1 VKSLAKKL
9 TSTFLG
15 PVPISRDRALAV
27 SERLTAVTSLTS
39 SLEYI
44 THQRQIRRG
53 GLNDWTIA
61 RDVHASSTRPTRR
74 ILDAVAH
81 PRTTQALHI
90 ARIAASAALLAPG
103 SARWRGAANM
113 FLGLSNAALYPRH
126 RYGTDGSDQ
135 VSSFVQTATGA
146 ARLSTE
152 PAVQDALLWYV
163 ALQANL
169 SYLVSG
175 WVKLL
180 GKPWRDGSALNG
192 IMRTRTYGHEGLWN
206 LTRRYPVPARYLA
219 HGVLALECLFPIA
232 YLRGGALARPV
243 MAAAAGFHVANG
255 YFMGLG
261 RFVTA
266 FEAMHPMVAYTSTPR
281 SHPAVAGRD
290 DRALTAAAS
299 MAAIGITAAGFM
311 AAMRRMRAT
320 DPWPHG
326 RVLTTRHGNELHYN
340 ERVSEDET
348 TPVLVFSTGMI
359 STAEHFGWIT
369 DKLVEESDYGI
380 ITYSRAGYGPS
391 KRRSPAAYTLRESV
405 DDLADLV
412 NGAVAKDREVYLVG
426 HSLGGELARRA
437 TAELGD
443 RISGVIYLDSS
454 HPEELNRSKQQQES
468 ADRLKDGLN
477 MLTRSLRA
485 GLGATLV
492 RPRWVHD
499 LPAEVRSRAFA
510 QYADSRLWRAG
521 MREWDATERDFNAF
535 SGGLQPVGGHALVL
549 SAQRTVDRDPE
560 QLLMHN
566 ELAAAH
572 RGDGHVVRSTV
583 IEGADHDSMLTDARI
598 GTDVGSR
605 ILAFLHEIEARDG
618 SGVREGQD
626 RKGERGTGPG
636 DNGSKASTGNRGNQ
650 SKEAR

>member
-1 VKSLAKKL
+1 MKSLAKKL

-15 PVPISRDRALAV
+15 PVPISRSRALAV

-61 RDVHASSTRPTRR
+61 RGMHASSTRPTRR
-74 ILDAVAH
+74 ILDTVGN
-81 PRTTQALHI
+81 PRTTRALHI
-90 ARIAASAALLAPG
+90 GRIAAAAALLAPG
-103 SARWRGAANM
+103 NARWRGAANM

-135 VSSFVQTATGA
+135 VSSFVQTAAGL
-146 ARLSTE
+146 ARLSRQ

-180 GKPWRDGSALNG
+180 GEPWRDGSALNG
-192 IMRTRTYGHEGLWN
+192 IMRTRTYGHEGMWN
-206 LTRRYPVPARYLA
+206 LTNRYPVPARYLA
-219 HGVLALECLFPIA
+219 HGVLALECLFPVA
-232 YLRGGALARPV
+232 YLKGGALARPV
-243 MAAAAGFHVANG
+243 MASAAAFHVANG

-261 RFVTA
+261 RFITA
-266 FEAMHPMVAYTSTPR
+266 FEAMHPMVAYTSAPKD
-281 SHPAVAGRD
+281 HPAVAGRD
-290 DRALTAAAS
+290 DRMLKATAA
-299 MAAIGITAAGFM
+299 MAATGVTIAGFL

-326 RVLTTRHGNELHYN
+326 KVLTTRHGNELHYN
-340 ERVSEDET
+340 ERVSEDT
-348 TPVLVFSTGMI
+348 KAPVLVFGTGMI
-359 STAEHFGWIT
+359 STTEHFGWIT

-380 ITYSRAGYGPS
+380 ISYSRAGYGPS
-391 KRRSPAAYTLRESV
+391 KRRSTGTYTLQESV
-405 DDLADLV
+405 DDLIDLV
-412 NGAVAKDREVYLVG
+412 RNGVAADRDVYLVG
-426 HSLGGELARRA
+426 HSLGGEIGRRA
-437 TAELGD
+437 ALELGD
-443 RISGVIYLDSS
+443 RIRGVIYLDSS
-454 HPEELNRSKQQQES
+454 HPDELTRSKQQQEA

-477 MLTRSLRA
+477 MFTRSLQT

-492 RPRWVHD
+492 RPKWVHD

-521 MREWDATERDFNAF
+521 MREWDATEDDFRRF
-535 SGGLQPVGGHALVL
+535 SGDLPAVGAHALVL

-566 ELAAAH
+566 ELGAAH
-572 RGDGHVVRSTV
+572 RGEGRVVRNSV
-583 IEGADHDSMLTDARI
+583 IEGADHDTMLTDARL
-598 GTDVGSR
+598 GGDVGRR
-605 ILAFLHEIEARDG
+605 ILDFL
-618 SGVREGQD
+618 REVEGLH
-626 RKGERGTGPG
+626 GEEGRTG
-636 DNGSKASTGNRGNQ
+636 GSKGNQ

>member
-1 VKSLAKKL
+1 M

-15 PVPISRDRALAV
+15 PVPISRSRALAV

-61 RDVHASSTRPTRR
+61 RGMHASSTRPTRR
-74 ILDAVAH
+74 ILDTVGN
-81 PRTTQALHI
+81 PRTTRALHI
-90 ARIAASAALLAPG
+90 GRIAAAAALLAPG
-103 SARWRGAANM
+103 NARWRGAANM

-135 VSSFVQTATGA
+135 VSSFVQTAAGL
-146 ARLSTE
+146 ARLSRQ

-180 GKPWRDGSALNG
+180 GEPWRDGSALNG
-192 IMRTRTYGHEGLWN
+192 IMRTRTYGHEGMWN
-206 LTRRYPVPARYLA
+206 LTNRYPVPARYLA
-219 HGVLALECLFPIA
+219 HGVLALECLFPVA
-232 YLRGGALARPV
+232 YLKGGALARPV
-243 MAAAAGFHVANG
+243 MASAAAFHVANG

-261 RFVTA
+261 RFITA
-266 FEAMHPMVAYTSTPR
+266 FEAMHPMVAYTSAPKD
-281 SHPAVAGRD
+281 HPAVAGRD
-290 DRALTAAAS
+290 DRMLKATAA
-299 MAAIGITAAGFM
+299 MAATGVTIAGFL

-326 RVLTTRHGNELHYN
+326 KVLTTRHGNELHYN
-340 ERVSEDET
+340 ERVSEDT
-348 TPVLVFSTGMI
+348 KAPVLVFGTGMI
-359 STAEHFGWIT
+359 STTEHFGWIT

-380 ITYSRAGYGPS
+380 ISYSRAGYGPS
-391 KRRSPAAYTLRESV
+391 KRRSTGTYTLQESV
-405 DDLADLV
+405 DDLIDLV
-412 NGAVAKDREVYLVG
+412 RNGVAADRDVYLVG
-426 HSLGGELARRA
+426 HSLGGEIGRRA
-437 TAELGD
+437 ALELGD
-443 RISGVIYLDSS
+443 RIRGVIYLDSS
-454 HPEELNRSKQQQES
+454 HPDELTRSKQQQEA

-477 MLTRSLRA
+477 MFTRSLQT

-492 RPRWVHD
+492 RPKWVHD

-521 MREWDATERDFNAF
+521 MREWDATEDDFRRF
-535 SGGLQPVGGHALVL
+535 SGDLPAVGAHALVL

-566 ELAAAH
+566 ELGAAH
-572 RGDGHVVRSTV
+572 RGEGRVVRNSV
-583 IEGADHDSMLTDARI
+583 IEGADHDTMLTDARL
-598 GTDVGSR
+598 GGDVGRR
-605 ILAFLHEIEARDG
+605 ILDFL
-618 SGVREGQD
+618 REVEGLH
-626 RKGERGTGPG
+626 GEEGRTG
-636 DNGSKASTGNRGNQ
+636 GSKGNQ

>member
-1 VKSLAKKL
+1 MKSLAKKL

-15 PVPISRDRALAV
+15 PVPISRSRALAI
-27 SERLTAVTSLTS
+27 SERLTAMTSLTS

-61 RDVHASSTRPTRR
+61 RKMHASSTRPTRR
-74 ILDAVAH
+74 FLDAVGNQ
-81 PRTTQALHI
+81 RTTQALHI

-103 SARWRGAANM
+103 NSRWRGAANV
-113 FLGLSNAALYPRH
+113 FLGVSNAALYPRH

-135 VSSFVQTATGA
+135 VSSFVQTAAGL
-146 ARLSTE
+146 ARLSTQ

-180 GKPWRDGSALNG
+180 GQPWRDGSALNG
-192 IMRTRTYGHEGLWN
+192 IMRTRTYGHEGLWK
-206 LTRRYPVPARYLA
+206 LTNRYPVPSRYLA
-219 HGVLALECLFPIA
+219 HGVLALECLFPVA
-232 YLRGGALARPV
+232 YAKGGALARPF
-243 MAAAAGFHVANG
+243 MASAAAFHLANG

-266 FEAMHPMVAYTSTPR
+266 FEAMHPMVAYTSAPKD
-281 SHPAVAGRD
+281 HPAVAGRD
-290 DRALTAAAS
+290 DRMLKATAS
-299 MAAIGITAAGFM
+299 MAAIGVTIAGFL

-326 RVLTTRHGNELHYN
+326 KVLTSRHGNELHYN
-340 ERVSEDET
+340 ERISDDERS
-348 TPVLVFSTGMI
+348 PVLVFGTGMI
-359 STAEHFGWIT
+359 STTEHFGWVT

-391 KRRSPAAYTLRESV
+391 KRRSTGPYTLQESV
-405 DDLADLV
+405 DDLVDLV
-412 NGAVAKDREVYLVG
+412 RGSVAEGRDVYLAG
-426 HSLGGELARRA
+426 HSLGGEIARRA
-437 TAELGD
+437 AVELGG
-443 RISGVIYLDSS
+443 RVKGVIYLDSS
-454 HPEELNRSKQQQES
+454 HPDELTRSKQQQEA

-477 MLTRSLRA
+477 MFTRSLRA

-492 RPRWVHD
+492 RPKWVHD

-510 QYADSRLWRAG
+510 QYADSKLWQTG
-521 MREWDATERDFNAF
+521 MREWDATEADFRRFEGDLPAIEA
-535 SGGLQPVGGHALVL
+535 HALVL

-566 ELAAAH
+566 ELGAAH
-572 RGDGHVVRSTV
+572 RGGGRVVHNSV
-583 IEGADHDSMLTDARI
+583 IEGADHDTMLTDARL
-598 GTDVGSR
+598 GGDVGRR
-605 ILAFLHEIEARDG
+605 ILDFLREAEAAQDG
-618 SGVREGQD
+618 RAGSSQAGGARNKGGQ
-626 RKGERGTGPG
+626 
-636 DNGSKASTGNRGNQ
+636 SKGNQ

>member
-1 VKSLAKKL
+1 MKSLAKKL

-15 PVPISRDRALAV
+15 PVPISRDRTLAI

-61 RDVHASSTRPTRR
+61 RGMHASSTRPTRR
-74 ILDAVAH
+74 ILDAVGH

-103 SARWRGAANM
+103 NARWRGAANM

-135 VSSFVQTATGA
+135 VSSFVQTAAGM
-146 ARLSTE
+146 ARLSKE

-180 GKPWRDGSALNG
+180 GQPWRDGSALNG

-206 LTRRYPVPARYLA
+206 LTNRYPVPARYLA
-219 HGVLALECLFPIA
+219 HGVLALECLFPVA
-232 YLRGGALARPV
+232 YLKGGALARPV
-243 MAAAAGFHVANG
+243 MASAAAFHVANG

-266 FEAMHPMVAYTSTPR
+266 FEAMHPMVAYTSAPKN
-281 SHPAVAGRD
+281 HPAVAGRD
-290 DRALTAAAS
+290 DRALKAAAS
-299 MAAIGITAAGFM
+299 MAAIGITVAGFL

-326 RVLTTRHGNELHYN
+326 RVLTTRHGNELNYN
-340 ERVSEDET
+340 ERVSENDDS
-348 TPVLVFSTGMI
+348 PVLVFGTGMI

-391 KRRSPAAYTLRESV
+391 KRRATAPFTLQESV
-405 DDLADLV
+405 DDLVDLV
-412 NGAVAKDREVYLVG
+412 RGSVAEGRTVYLVG
-426 HSLGGELARRA
+426 HSLGGEIARRA
-437 TAELGD
+437 AAELGS

-454 HPEELNRSKQQQES
+454 HPEELTRSKQQQEA

-477 MLTRSLRA
+477 MFTRSLRA

-492 RPRWVHD
+492 RPRWVHN
-499 LPAEVRSRAFA
+499 LPTEVRSRAFA
-510 QYADSRLWRAG
+510 QYADSRLWQAG
-521 MREWDATERDFNAF
+521 MREWDATESDFYGF
-535 SGGLQPVGGHALVL
+535 SGELPPVDAHALVL

-566 ELAAAH
+566 ELAASH
-572 RGDGHVVRSTV
+572 RGEGRVARNSV

-598 GTDVGSR
+598 GTDVGRR
-605 ILAFLHEIEARDG
+605 IIDFVDEIEG
-618 SGVREGQD
+618 KEG
-626 RKGERGTGPG
+626 RTAKNAGRRGGEGR
-636 DNGSKASTGNRGNQ
+636 SKGNQ

>member
-1 VKSLAKKL
+1 MKSLAKKL

-15 PVPISRDRALAV
+15 PVPVSRGRALAI

-44 THQRQIRRG
+44 THQRQIRKG

-61 RDVHASSTRPTRR
+61 RGMHASSTRPTRR
-74 ILDAVAH
+74 ILDAVGN
-81 PRTTQALHI
+81 PGTTRALHV

-103 SARWRGAANM
+103 NARWRGAANI

-135 VSSFVQTATGA
+135 VSSFVQTAAGL
-146 ARLSTE
+146 ARLSTQ

-180 GKPWRDGSALNG
+180 GQPWRDGSALNG
-192 IMRTRTYGHEGLWN
+192 IMRTRTYGHEGMWN
-206 LTRRYPVPARYLA
+206 LTNRYPVPARYLA
-219 HGVLALECLFPIA
+219 HGVLALECLFPVA
-232 YLRGGALARPV
+232 YLKGGMLARPV
-243 MAAAAGFHVANG
+243 MASAAAFHVANG

-261 RFVTA
+261 RFITA

-290 DRALTAAAS
+290 DRMLKATAS
-299 MAAIGITAAGFM
+299 MAAIGVTVAGFL

-340 ERVSEDET
+340 ERISEDDSS
-348 TPVLVFSTGMI
+348 PVLVFGTGMI
-359 STAEHFGWIT
+359 STMEHFGWIT

-391 KRRSPAAYTLRESV
+391 KRRCAGPFTLQESV
-405 DDLADLV
+405 DDLVDLV
-412 NGAVAKDREVYLVG
+412 EGAVAKGRPVYLVG
-426 HSLGGELARRA
+426 HSLGGEIGRRA
-437 TAELGD
+437 AAELGD
-443 RISGVIYLDSS
+443 RIRGVIYLDSS
-454 HPEELNRSKQQQES
+454 HPDELSRSKQQKES
-468 ADRLKDGLN
+468 AERLKEGLS
-477 MLTRSLRA
+477 MFSGSLRA

-499 LPAEVRSRAFA
+499 LPTEVRSRAFA
-510 QYADSRLWRAG
+510 QYADSRMWRAG
-521 MREWDATERDFNAF
+521 LREWDATEADFHRF
-535 SGGLQPVGGHALVL
+535 SGDLPPISSHALVL

-566 ELAAAH
+566 ELGAAH
-572 RGDGHVVRSTV
+572 RGEGRIVRNSV
-583 IEGADHDSMLTDARI
+583 IEAAEHDTMLTDARL
-598 GTDVGSR
+598 GGEVGRR
-605 ILAFLHEIEARDG
+605 ILEFLREVEGDDADG
-618 SGVREGQD
+618 GRAGGRHSS
-626 RKGERGTGPG
+626 
-636 DNGSKASTGNRGNQ
+636 NGNQ

>member
-1 VKSLAKKL
+1 MKSLAKKL
-9 TSTFLG
+9 TSTVLG
-15 PVPISRDRALAV
+15 PVPISRDRTLGI
-27 SERLTAVTSLTS
+27 SERLAAVTSLTS

-61 RDVHASSTRPTRR
+61 RDIHAGSTRPTRR
-74 ILDAVAH
+74 LLDTVGN
-81 PRTTQALHI
+81 PKVTKALHI
-90 ARIAASAALLAPG
+90 GRIAAGAALLAPG
-103 SARWRGAANM
+103 NARWRGAANL

-135 VSSFVQTATGA
+135 VSTFVQSATGM
-146 ARLSTE
+146 ARLSTQ

-180 GKPWRDGSALNG
+180 GQPWRDGSALNG

-206 LTRRYPVPARYLA
+206 LTNRYPVPARYLA
-219 HGVLALECLFPIA
+219 HGVLALECLFPVA
-232 YLRGGALARPV
+232 YLKGGALARPI
-243 MAAAAGFHVANG
+243 MASAAAFHVANG

-261 RFVTA
+261 RFITA
-266 FEAMHPMVAYTSTPR
+266 FEAMHPMVAYTSAPK
-281 SHPAVAGRD
+281 SHPSVAGRD
-290 DRALTAAAS
+290 DRMLTAAAS
-299 MAAIGITAAGFM
+299 MAAVGVTVAGFL
-311 AAMRRMRAT
+311 AAMRRARAT
-320 DPWPHG
+320 DPWPNG

-340 ERVSEDET
+340 ERVSEKDDS
-348 TPVLVFSTGMI
+348 PVLVFGPGMI

-369 DKLVEESDYGI
+369 DKLVEESDVGI

-391 KRRSPAAYTLRESV
+391 KRHCETPYTLQESV
-405 DDLADLV
+405 DDLVDLV
-412 NGAVAKDREVYLVG
+412 NGAVDEGREVYLVG
-426 HSLGGELARRA
+426 HSLGGEFARRA
-437 TAELGD
+437 AKELGD
-443 RISGVIYLDSS
+443 RVSGVIYLDSS
-454 HPEELNRSKQQQES
+454 HPEELNRSKQQQEA

-477 MLTRSLRA
+477 MFTRSLRA

-492 RPRWVHD
+492 RPRWVHS
-499 LPAEVRSRAFA
+499 LPVEVRSRAFA

-521 MREWDATERDFNAF
+521 MREWDATEQDFYAF
-535 SGGLQPVGGHALVL
+535 SGALPPVDGHALVL

-572 RGDGHVVRSTV
+572 RGEGRVVRNSV
-583 IEGADHDSMLTDARI
+583 IEGADHDSMLTDARV
-598 GTDVGSR
+598 GTDVGRR
-605 ILAFLHEIEARDG
+605 ILDFLSEVGAHDGDPSTDEKKATGRRGG
-618 SGVREGQD
+618 SGR
-626 RKGERGTGPG
+626 
-636 DNGSKASTGNRGNQ
+636 STGNQ

>member
-1 VKSLAKKL
+1 MKSLAKKL

-15 PVPISRDRALAV
+15 PVPISRDRTLAI

-39 SLEYI
+39 SIEYI

-61 RDVHASSTRPTRR
+61 RGMHASSTRPTRR
-74 ILDAVAH
+74 LLDTVGH
-81 PRTTQALHI
+81 PKVTQALHV
-90 ARIAASAALLAPG
+90 ARIAAGAALLAPG
-103 SARWRGAANM
+103 NARWRGAANM

-135 VSSFVQTATGA
+135 VSSFVQTAAGM
-146 ARLSTE
+146 ARLSTQ

-180 GKPWRDGSALNG
+180 GQPWRDGSALNG
-192 IMRTRTYGHEGLWN
+192 IMRTRTYGHEGMWK
-206 LTRRYPVPARYLA
+206 LTNRYAVPARYLA
-219 HGVLALECLFPIA
+219 HGVLALECLFPVA
-232 YLRGGALARPV
+232 YLKGGALARPI
-243 MAAAAGFHVANG
+243 MASAAAFHVANG

-261 RFVTA
+261 RFITA
-266 FEAMHPMVAYTSTPR
+266 FEAMHPMVAYTSAPK

-290 DRALTAAAS
+290 DRALTATAS
-299 MAAIGITAAGFM
+299 MAAIGITIAGFLM
-311 AAMRRMRAT
+311 AMRRMRAT

-340 ERVSEDET
+340 ERVSENDSS
-348 TPVLVFSTGMI
+348 PVLVFGTGMI

-369 DKLVEESDYGI
+369 EKLVEESDYGI

-391 KRRSPAAYTLRESV
+391 RRRSTAPFTLQESV
-405 DDLADLV
+405 DDLVDIV
-412 NGAVAKDREVYLVG
+412 NRAVAEGRKVYLAG
-426 HSLGGELARRA
+426 HSLGGEIARRA
-437 TAELGD
+437 AAELGD
-443 RISGVIYLDSS
+443 RVSGVIYLDSS
-454 HPEELNRSKQQQES
+454 HPEELTRSKQQQEA

-477 MLTRSLRA
+477 MFTGSLRA
-485 GLGATLV
+485 GMGATLV
-492 RPRWVHD
+492 RPRWVQN

-510 QYADSRLWRAG
+510 QYADSRLWQAG
-521 MREWDATERDFNAF
+521 LREWDATERDFHEF
-535 SGGLQPVGGHALVL
+535 SGDLPSVEGHALVL

-572 RGDGHVVRSTV
+572 RGEGRVIRNSVV
-583 IEGADHDSMLTDARI
+583 EGADHDTMLTDARL
-598 GTDVGSR
+598 GTDVGR
-605 ILAFLHEIEARDG
+605 LILDFLEETEAQDG
-618 SGVREGQD
+618 GDGRAGPKATG
-626 RKGERGTGPG
+626 RRGSAGR
-636 DNGSKASTGNRGNQ
+636 SQGNQ

>member
-1 VKSLAKKL
+1 MKSLAQKL

-15 PVPISRDRALAV
+15 PVPISRDRTLAI

-39 SLEYI
+39 SIEYI

-61 RDVHASSTRPTRR
+61 RGMHASSTRPTRR
-74 ILDAVAH
+74 LLDTVGH
-81 PRTTQALHI
+81 PKVTQALHV
-90 ARIAASAALLAPG
+90 ARIAAGAALLAPG
-103 SARWRGAANM
+103 NARWRGAANM

-135 VSSFVQTATGA
+135 VSSFVQTAAGM
-146 ARLSTE
+146 ARLSTQ
-152 PAVQDALLWYV
+152 PPVQDALLWYV

-180 GKPWRDGSALNG
+180 GQPWRDGSALNG
-192 IMRTRTYGHEGLWN
+192 IMRTRTYGHEGMWK
-206 LTRRYPVPARYLA
+206 LTNRYAVPARYLA
-219 HGVLALECLFPIA
+219 HGVLALECLFPVA
-232 YLRGGALARPV
+232 YLKGGALARPI
-243 MAAAAGFHVANG
+243 MASAAAFHVANG

-261 RFVTA
+261 RFITA
-266 FEAMHPMVAYTSTPR
+266 FEAMHPMVAYTSAPK

-290 DRALTAAAS
+290 DRALTATAS
-299 MAAIGITAAGFM
+299 MAAIGITVAGFLM
-311 AAMRRMRAT
+311 AMRRMRAT

-340 ERVSEDET
+340 ERVSENDSS
-348 TPVLVFSTGMI
+348 PVLVFGTGMI

-369 DKLVEESDYGI
+369 EKLVEESDYGI

-391 KRRSPAAYTLRESV
+391 RRRSTAPFTLQESV
-405 DDLADLV
+405 DDLVDIV
-412 NGAVAKDREVYLVG
+412 NRAVAEGRKVYLAG
-426 HSLGGELARRA
+426 HSLGGEIARRA
-437 TAELGD
+437 ATELGD
-443 RISGVIYLDSS
+443 RVSGVIYLDSS
-454 HPEELNRSKQQQES
+454 HPEELTRSKQQQEA

-477 MLTRSLRA
+477 MFTGSLRA
-485 GLGATLV
+485 GMGATLV
-492 RPRWVHD
+492 RPRWVQN

-510 QYADSRLWRAG
+510 QYADSRLWQAG
-521 MREWDATERDFNAF
+521 LREWDATERDFHGF
-535 SGGLQPVGGHALVL
+535 SGDLPSVEGHALVL

-572 RGDGHVVRSTV
+572 RGEGRVIRNSVV
-583 IEGADHDSMLTDARI
+583 EGADHDTMLTDARL
-598 GTDVGSR
+598 GTDVGR
-605 ILAFLHEIEARDG
+605 LILDFLEETEAQDG
-618 SGVREGQD
+618 GDGRAGPKATGRRGSAD
-626 RKGERGTGPG
+626 R
-636 DNGSKASTGNRGNQ
+636 SQGNQ

>member
-15 PVPISRDRALAV
+15 PVPISRTRALAV

-53 GLNDWTIA
+53 GLNDWTISRA
-61 RDVHASSTRPTRR
+61 THASSTRPTRR
-74 ILDAVAH
+74 ILDVLGN
-81 PRTTQALHI
+81 PRTTRALHV

-103 SARWRGAANM
+103 DSRWRGAANV

-135 VSSFVQTATGA
+135 VSSFVQTAAGL
-146 ARLSTE
+146 ARLSHQ

-180 GKPWRDGSALNG
+180 GEPWRDGSALNG
-192 IMRTRTYGHEGLWN
+192 IMRTRTYGHEGMWN
-206 LTRRYPVPARYLA
+206 LTKRYPVPARYLA
-219 HGVLALECLFPIA
+219 HGVLALECLFPVA

-243 MAAAAGFHVANG
+243 MASAAAFHVANG

-261 RFVTA
+261 RFITS
-266 FEAMHPMVAYTSTPR
+266 FEAMHPMVAYTSAPKD
-281 SHPAVAGRD
+281 HPAVAGRD
-290 DRALTAAAS
+290 DRMLKATAS
-299 MAAIGITAAGFM
+299 TAAIGVTIAGFL
-311 AAMRRMRAT
+311 AAMRRLRAT

-326 RVLTTRHGNELHYN
+326 KVLTTRHGNDLHYN
-340 ERVSEDET
+340 ERVSEDEKA
-348 TPVLVFSTGMI
+348 PVLVFGTGMI
-359 STAEHFGWIT
+359 STAEHFSWIT

-380 ITYSRAGYGPS
+380 ISYSRAGYGPS
-391 KRRSPAAYTLRESV
+391 VRRSTGPYTLQESV
-405 DDLADLV
+405 DDLIDLV
-412 NGAVAKDREVYLVG
+412 RSAVADGRDVYLVG
-426 HSLGGELARRA
+426 HSLGGEIGRRA
-437 TAELGD
+437 ATELGD
-443 RISGVIYLDSS
+443 RVRGVIYLDSS
-454 HPEELNRSKQQQES
+454 HPDELSRSKQQQEA

-477 MLTRSLRA
+477 MFTRSLRA

-510 QYADSRLWRAG
+510 QYADSLLWRAG
-521 MREWDATERDFNAF
+521 IREWDATEADFHRF
-535 SGGLQPVGGHALVL
+535 SGDLPAIGAHALVL

-566 ELAAAH
+566 ELGAAH
-572 RGDGHVVRSTV
+572 RGEGRIVHNSV
-583 IEGADHDSMLTDARI
+583 IEGADHQTMLTDARLA
-598 GTDVGSR
+598 GEVGRRVLDFVREVEARHGEGSR
-605 ILAFLHEIEARDG
+605 T
-618 SGVREGQD
+618 
-626 RKGERGTGPG
+626 K
-636 DNGSKASTGNRGNQ
+636 GNQ